1 MFQILP
7 LDVFFDVTVA
17 VGRVFGVVDRVVVF
31 VDFVGVVLAESM
43 GDAVGVSVAVA
54 VGVESGLAGGSTA
67 TALAEGVGFAA
78 SVVVDVVE
86 PDTAMYPRRPIKT
99 TPTLT
104 PTAMAAMGWRGGTAG
119 AFVKPLPMGVR
130 TD

>member
-1 MFQILP
+1 M
-7 LDVFFDVTVA
+7 
-17 VGRVFGVVDRVVVF
+17 VVVEDFVVF
-31 VDFVGVVLAESM
+31 VDFVDVVLTEST
-43 GDAVGVSVAVA
+43 GGAVVVAISVT

-78 SVVVDVVE
+78 SEVAEVVE
-86 PDTAMYPRRPIKT
+86 PDTAMYPSRPIKT

-119 AFVKPLPMGVR
+119 AFVKPLPMGVG